1 MVKLGMPFFKRFVSA
16 IAMFAFASA
25 FQVTTQN
32 VSAAPSLLDQ
42 CVSSI
47 NESGFTKEFIL
58 AETGFSDEAALLSAV
73 SSGAWT
79 IQIST
84 GLGWNPPLRADSPDI
99 YCGDSGDNII
109 NMLDSNPSGSHDFF
123 FAGAG
128 NDEVNTMWDS
138 RFWGGSGNDTIHNNR
153 ERSIFYGGSGTNAC
167 LNRES
172 SGAYIAICNNSGG
185 PALSQ
190 AALSLVDTTLTLG
203 STLTL
208 STSGG
213 SGSGL
218 VSFVVSSAGSA
229 GCSLSGAVLSVT
241 SSGTCTVTAS
251 KAADATYAAGSSG
264 AVTIT
269 AAKRT
274 KSALSLVDTALI
286 AGSTLTLSTSG
297 GSGSGLVSFVVSS
310 AGSAGC
316 SLSGAVLSVTSSGTC
331 TVTASKAADATYAI
345 GSSGAV
351 TITVTAATTTT
362 TSTTTTAPP
371 ALSIEIQAPVTTV
384 AQGQA
389 SLATIAPTT
398 TVSARRAQSTT
409 TTTEVRLSTS
419 AVVTTTTVAP
429 ATTTTLGPPKV
440 SAVATGETA
449 VQVDGVATKSKV
461 TRENNQLVVSAG
473 SLKATIGGLDENG
486 TALPL
491 DSDGNVRLKAG
502 DVVRVKLSGFTPGG
516 TVEAWLFSTPVLMG
530 SAVVRPDGSVI
541 GNFKIPANT
550 PNGSHRIV
558 IVSKSKD
565 GKPTSF
571 TVGVVLGEVAKSS
584 TLTRVLI
591 AIPIALAVA
600 FGVILPNQLR
610 RRRKVI
616 SQ

>member
-58 AETGFSDEAALLSAV
+58 SETGFASEAALLSAV

-84 GLGWNPPLRADSPDI
+84 GPGWNPPLRADSPDI

-208 STSGG
+208 ST
-213 SGSGL
+213 
-218 VSFVVSSAGSA
+218 A
-229 GCSLSGAVLSVT
+229 GCSLSGSVLSVT
-241 SSGTCTVTAS
+241 SAGTCTVTAS

-274 KSALSLVDTALI
+274 QSALSLVDTALI

-297 GSGSGLVSFVVSS
+297 GSGSGLVSFEVSS
-310 AGSAGC
+310 VGSAGC
-316 SLSGAVLSVTSSGTC
+316 SLSGSVLSVTSSGTC

-409 TTTEVRLSTS
+409 TTTEGRLSTS